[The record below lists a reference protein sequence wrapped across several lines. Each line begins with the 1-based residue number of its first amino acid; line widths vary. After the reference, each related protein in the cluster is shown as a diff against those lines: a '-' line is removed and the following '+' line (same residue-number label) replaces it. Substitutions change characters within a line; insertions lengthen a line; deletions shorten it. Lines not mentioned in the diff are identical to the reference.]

1 MGNLKNV
8 FYEMIGRMDEDQ
20 YETYREIHENSLKE
34 KGKPLG
40 PYDKFNLAA
49 KILTYRKTVYK
60 K

>member
-1 MGNLKNV
+1 
-8 FYEMIGRMDEDQ
+8 MIGRMDEDQ

-49 KILTYRKTVYK
+49 KILNYRKTVYK
-60 K
+60 KSH